1 MRAHLA
7 APAVGA
13 FLKHKLALI
22 AVAALSV
29 AAAGPEVPTDKSPAP
44 VESPSGRAQLVPL
57 EIPVAL
63 LVDLST
69 GQTLFARDAER
80 RFVPASVTKVMTAY
94 TAFRL
99 IDEQNRIRPHVNV
112 FLGEQSVR
120 DLDAAV
126 SAGSEIYIV
135 GALSGG

>member
-1 MRAHLA
+1 M
-7 APAVGA
+7 PAVRVRLAPLLYSYTGGLKVVEVDAMTVGGA
-13 FLKHKLALI
+13 I
-22 AVAALSV
+22 AA
-29 AAAGPEVPTDKSPAP
+29 
-44 VESPSGRAQLVPL
+44 
-57 EIPVAL
+57 
-63 LVDLST
+63 VDS
-69 GQTLFARDAER
+69 
-80 RFVPASVTKVMTAY
+80 RFPGV
-94 TAFRL
+94 AFRL